1 MNEALNDNPTPVTP
15 TGEDMQAV
23 VQAIDQLTEI
33 IVQQQETEKA
43 EKELTVE
50 EEKTVVDLLTDL
62 NETLTPTEEDLVK
75 QEEMTLE
82 QATTFQ
88 NYQAEMATMNQSL
101 TEMSE
106 HDLIMQQQQAEGF
119 FMVAMAI
126 IISLA
131 VKTFFD
137 QITKW

>member
-1 MNEALNDNPTPVTP
+1 MDETAIQNPAPVDS
-15 TGEDMQAV
+15 TGEDMQEV
-23 VQAIDQLTEI
+23 VQAVEKLTEI

-43 EKELTVE
+43 EKELTAE

-62 NETLTPTEEDLVK
+62 NETLTPTEEDLQV
-75 QEEMTLE
+75 QEQVSQE

-88 NYQAEMATMNQSL
+88 TYQTEMTMMNESL

-119 FMVAMAI
+119 FMVAMAV
-126 IISLA
+126 IISFA

-137 QITKW
+137 QITRW

>member
-1 MNEALNDNPTPVTP
+1 MNEADIQTTSPVGT
-15 TGEDMQAV
+15 TGEDMQEV

-43 EKELTVE
+43 EKELTAE

-62 NETLTPTEEDLVK
+62 TETLTPTEEDLQV
-75 QEEMTLE
+75 QEQVSQE

-88 NYQAEMATMNQSL
+88 TYQDEMITMNQSL

-119 FMVAMAI
+119 FMVAMAV
-126 IISLA
+126 IISFA

-137 QITKW
+137 QITRW